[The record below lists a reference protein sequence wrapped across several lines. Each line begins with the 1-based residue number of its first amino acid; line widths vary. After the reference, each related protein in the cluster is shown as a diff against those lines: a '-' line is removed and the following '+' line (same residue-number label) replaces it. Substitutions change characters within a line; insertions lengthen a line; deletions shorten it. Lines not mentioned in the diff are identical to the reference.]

1 MSPDPTE
8 PLLETRQLTRS
19 FGGLVAVDH
28 VDMKVARGEI
38 RGLIGPNGSGKST
51 LLNLVSGIYAVSSGT
66 VRLAGDDIT
75 AASASGRTRSGV
87 ARTFQNIRLFGKMT
101 VRDNVAAAGYC
112 RSRAGLSQIVLRT
125 PRMRSEERDIQ
136 RRTDEALELV
146 GVLHR
151 ADDHPDDLPYG
162 QRRLVEI
169 ARALMTEPR
178 VLLLDEPAAGLNPG
192 EKVRLLEVIRTLN
205 TDRGLTLLLVEH
217 DMKVIMGICDRIT
230 VLNFGAKIGE
240 GTTEEVRRNPVVV
253 EAYLGKGDDH
263 AAGA

>member
-1 MSPDPTE
+1 MSTAPSDA
-8 PLLETRQLTRS
+8 LLETTQLTRS

-28 VDMKVARGEI
+28 VDMEVIRGEI

-66 VRLAGDDIT
+66 IRLAGEDIT
-75 AASASGRTRSGV
+75 ATRASRRTQSGV

-101 VRDNVAAAGYC
+101 VRDNVAAAAYC
-112 RSRAGLSQIVLRT
+112 RSRAGLTQIMLRT
-125 PRMRSEERDIQ
+125 PRMRAEERDIQ
-136 RRTDEALELV
+136 RRTHEALELT

-162 QRRLVEI
+162 ERRLVEI
-169 ARALMTEPR
+169 ARALMTEPS
-178 VLLLDEPAAGLNPG
+178 VLLLDEPAAGLNPA
-192 EKVRLLEVIRTLN
+192 EKTQLLEVIRTLN
-205 TDRGLTLLLVEH
+205 TERGLTLLLVEH
-217 DMKVIMGICDRIT
+217 DMGVIMGICDHIT

-240 GTTEEVRRNPVVV
+240 GTAEQVRRNPVVV
-253 EAYLGKGDDH
+253 EAYLGRDDDH